1 MEYKEKLFIED
12 NRLNEGCRF
21 ELLNIIKSNFEE
33 DGFRIHSRKTALAW
47 VCLQDDTVP
56 FFVKN
61 LEQKVLEDI
70 LKIPLVRKEQGAYKG
85 DEGKY
90 NLNHV
95 RGENCKLSLQM
106 DTMFVDRLVDSLSV
120 YDNVCILH
128 FDNKLGLL
136 SYQLV
141 DKDVLS
147 NTFDRYFAELQAEL
161 EEYVKQYKIQQ
172 VMDEFKNLTTSE
184 QTEFLK
190 TVITNMRN
198 SNVK

>member
-12 NRLNEGCRF
+12 NRLNEGYRF

-70 LKIPLVRKEQGAYKG
+70 LKIPLVRKEQG
-85 DEGKY
+85 EY

-106 DTMFVDRLVDSLSV
+106 DTLFVDRLVDSLSV

-161 EEYVKQYKIQQ
+161 EENVKQYKIQQ
-172 VMDEFKNLTTSE
+172 VMDGFKNLTTSE

-190 TVITNMRN
+190 TVITNMRV

>member
-1 MEYKEKLFIED
+1 MNYKENVFIED
-12 NRLNEGCRF
+12 NRLNEGYRF
-21 ELLNIIKSNFEE
+21 ELVNIVKSNFEE
-33 DGFRIHSRKTALAW
+33 DGFRIHSLKTALVW

-61 LEQKVLEDI
+61 LEQEVLEDI
-70 LKIPLVRKEQGAYKG
+70 LKIPLVRKEQ
-85 DEGKY
+85 GKY

-106 DTMFVDRLVDSLSV
+106 DTIFVDRLVDSLSV
-120 YDNVCILH
+120 YDNMCILH

-147 NTFDRYFAELQAEL
+147 NTFDRYFTELQAEL
-161 EEYVKQYKIQQ
+161 EENVKQYKIQQ
-172 VMDEFKNLTTSE
+172 VMDEFKNLTTCE

>member
-12 NRLNEGCRF
+12 NRLNEGYRF

-33 DGFRIHSRKTALAW
+33 DGFRIHSRKTALVW

-61 LEQKVLEDI
+61 LEQEVLEDI
-70 LKIPLVRKEQGAYKG
+70 LKIPLVRKEQ
-85 DEGKY
+85 GKY

-106 DTMFVDRLVDSLSV
+106 DTIFVDRLVDSLSV

-147 NTFDRYFAELQAEL
+147 NTFDRYFTELQVEL
-161 EEYVKQYKIQQ
+161 EENVKQYKIQQ

>member
-12 NRLNEGCRF
+12 NRLNEGYRF
-21 ELLNIIKSNFEE
+21 ELVNIVKSNFEE
-33 DGFRIHSRKTALAW
+33 DGFRIHSLKTALVW
-47 VCLQDDTVP
+47 VCLQDDQDDTVP

-61 LEQKVLEDI
+61 LEQEVLEDI
-70 LKIPLVRKEQGAYKG
+70 LKIPLVRKEQ
-85 DEGKY
+85 GKY

-106 DTMFVDRLVDSLSV
+106 DTIFVDSLSV

-147 NTFDRYFAELQAEL
+147 NTFDRYFTELQAEL
-161 EEYVKQYKIQQ
+161 EENVKQYKIQQ